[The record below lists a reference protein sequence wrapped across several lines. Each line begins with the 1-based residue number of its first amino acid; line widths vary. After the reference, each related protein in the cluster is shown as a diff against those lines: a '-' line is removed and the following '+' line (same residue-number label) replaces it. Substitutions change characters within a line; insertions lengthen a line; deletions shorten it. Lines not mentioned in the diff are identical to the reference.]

1 MPIWLRKFTFTK
13 IQNHYAEETEAIKKA
28 QGKSSSATSITTDG
42 KVTSPEFLKNAK
54 SKPPSKPNYSTKL
67 SKKS

>member
-13 IQNHYAEETEAIKKA
+13 IQNYYTEEQEAIKKA
-28 QGKSSSATSITTDG
+28 RGNSNGAKSITTDG

-54 SKPPSKPNYSTKL
+54 SPSNSKPNYTTKM
-67 SKKS
+67 SKK